1 MDKLTTTK
9 ALEVLRAN
17 GVKVSYP
24 TIALW
29 VREGRFAGAE
39 LEETPRGPVW
49 RIPRTSVERF
59 EPPTRGRP
67 PAQKV
72 AATNG
77 QATPT
82 KKRAAKK
89 VNKR

>member
-1 MDKLTTTK
+1 MDMLTTTK

-29 VREGRFAGAE
+29 VREGKFAGAE

-49 RIPRTSVERF
+49 KIPRASVERF

-67 PAQKV
+67 PALKPEDE
-72 AATNG
+72 AANG
-77 QATPT
+77 QTPT
-82 KKRAAKK
+82 KRAAKK
-89 VNKR
+89 GGK